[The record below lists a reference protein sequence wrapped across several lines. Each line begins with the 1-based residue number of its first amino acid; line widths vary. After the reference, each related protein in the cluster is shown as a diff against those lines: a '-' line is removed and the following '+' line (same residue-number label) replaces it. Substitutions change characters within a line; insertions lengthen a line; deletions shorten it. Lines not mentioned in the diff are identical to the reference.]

1 MHVCCVYTVISFLES
16 SLCGNRQRILYTDVG
31 NFVCYGKFEQWVKYE
46 RVQFTFSCRSRREKH
61 QRAFVA
67 VSKWGAVSSD
77 LREDKQDTASH
88 SGVPSPLT
96 FSYEHQESPIKH
108 WPPLLAPASDI
119 LWLHGSPL
127 HHSLPVYY
135 ICRADLCNHVCLHS
149 SHDRTPSSPT
159 THTHTHTP
167 QPHDMQT
174 RTLLSLSRRS
184 ITCTMCT
191 AWCMHTHTPGGK
203 MLVRVT

>member
-1 MHVCCVYTVISFLES
+1 M
-16 SLCGNRQRILYTDVG
+16 
-31 NFVCYGKFEQWVKYE
+31 
-46 RVQFTFSCRSRREKH
+46 
-61 QRAFVA
+61 AA
-67 VSKWGAVSSD
+67 SKGGAVSSD

-149 SHDRTPSSPT
+149 SHDSPPSPT
-159 THTHTHTP
+159 PQPHTHTP
-167 QPHDMQT
+167 HNPMTCKHAHSS
-174 RTLLSLSRRS
+174 LLAGGPSLARRAQCDA
-184 ITCTMCT
+184 CT
-191 AWCMHTHTPGGK
+191 HTHTPGGK
-203 MLVRVT
+203 MPVRVT